1 MRPTKEQEL
10 ELFYKYKNEGCIKS
24 RDILIDAHMGMMV
37 KQSRKLTWDE
47 SLQEELVQEGV
58 IGVLRYLDKFDPSL
72 GNRLVTYL
80 GIVTSGSM
88 KTYMRQTADIFCR
101 AEQKEVKTDDDYKLV
116 DSGFMDNIIQEQQL
130 DRIANYLNSISSF
143 KAECFISSNVS
154 DACDHNNVKLAEKYG
169 CTRSNISFV
178 SQQTKKKIQKL
189 LCKYY

>member
-10 ELFYKYKNEGCIKS
+10 ELFRKYKNEGCIKS

-37 KQSRKLTWDE
+37 KQSRKLTWNE

-72 GNRLVTYL
+72 GNRLITYL
-80 GIVTSGSM
+80 TTITSGSM

-101 AEQKEVKTDDDYKLV
+101 AKQKEVKTDDDYQLI
-116 DSGFMDNIIQEQQL
+116 DSGFMDNIIQERQL
-130 DRIANYLNSISSF
+130 DRIADYLNSISPF

-154 DACDHNNVKLAEKYG
+154 DACDHNNAVLAEKYG

-178 SQQTKKKIQKL
+178 SQQTKKKMQKL